1 MKKYIIS
8 QHSFYDSDRLLWRS
22 DIGEG
27 TIGGDLLYSVWGNSI
42 TKSRANAEKLVRA
55 LNLHQSLKQNN
66 QKTAP

>member
-8 QHSFYDSDRLLWRS
+8 QHSFYDSDKQLTRT
-22 DIGEG
+22 DIGNGSIEG
-27 TIGGDLLYSVWGNSI
+27 VLLYSCWGSSI

-66 QKTAP
+66 QKTT